1 MNFDS
6 IKGYLT
12 STRHIKPK
20 LSAWLSRYIIKHF
33 FNFLAL
39 WVNWQFCWVFLYSSV
54 CVAGSIS
61 LCCMKSLWNS
71 LSSVDTESSWT
82 TQMWHLL
89 PSLFPSV
96 SLFFSHL
103 VISFMPSLS
112 HFFPP
117 TPPSS
122 YLLSSLCR
130 STTWGVQ
137 LTANVDEWKEAP
149 DFVRCNSFW
158 WHKDS
163 LTRDSN
169 NLATPT
175 HRHTLLYLFSNL
187 FITSHADGSGSLVFF
202 KGQKFIVSFY

>member
-1 MNFDS
+1 
-6 IKGYLT
+6 
-12 STRHIKPK
+12 
-20 LSAWLSRYIIKHF
+20 
-33 FNFLAL
+33 
-39 WVNWQFCWVFLYSSV
+39 
-54 CVAGSIS
+54 
-61 LCCMKSLWNS
+61 MKSLWNS
-71 LSSVDTESSWT
+71 LSTVDTESSWT

-103 VISFMPSLS
+103 VIPFMSSLS

-137 LTANVDEWKEAP
+137 LMANVDEWKEAP
-149 DFVRCNSFW
+149 DSVRCNSFW
-158 WHKDS
+158 WHKNS

-175 HRHTLLYLFSNL
+175 HRHTLLYLFSNYFSCWWQWLAL
-187 FITSHADGSGSLVFF
+187 FS